1 MRAAQSNQTEN
12 LVSFRNRGLPGR
24 APLVQA
30 LPMRPHVRA
39 RRRCTRLQFLRIA
52 MALWLLQSLASAAN
66 AEGGDHD
73 RWVPSLAVF
82 FDFTGQKSDGSVAS
96 GDVLGPPLDPFDT
109 ELDAQLPGNGCL
121 QGILVAVPP
130 TPGPPFPDH
139 FEYIPGS
146 RTNALCTTA
155 RDIPTK
161 IQPDDS
167 GSDTAIA
174 PLVGG
179 SLELM
184 TPSPFDGFLYPR
196 LFVHGDYAAAF
207 SFERNL
213 AGTGSP
219 DQMGPPDFYANTND
233 VEELAIQGQ
242 GSRAKWQLDRDIWSA
257 GGGLALTT
265 TWFQRTVRIKPSV
278 EWIHFTQEFIG
289 VVHRAVKLKTPSQ
302 PQIVV
307 NPGTPDWRAQ
317 IILNDLSGF
326 RQIALTRVETQDFD
340 GIGPGLELE
349 VDTVRLG
356 PFMTSVFALGRGY
369 HLLGDLDQTFSATN
383 EFGETAT
390 WTFEPEQWMWR
401 AGVGFRLRWVPETD

>member
-1 MRAAQSNQTEN
+1 
-12 LVSFRNRGLPGR
+12 
-24 APLVQA
+24 
-30 LPMRPHVRA
+30 MRPPVRVRFRCA
-39 RRRCTRLQFLRIA
+39 RIHFFCAVIA
-52 MALWLLQSLASAAN
+52 FLQSIPSGAH
-66 AEGGDHD
+66 AENGDHD
-73 RWVPSLAVF
+73 RWVPSLAVMF
-82 FDFTGQKSDGSVAS
+82 EFTGQKARGSVGS
-96 GDVLGPPLDPFDT
+96 GDVLGPPLDPFDS
-109 ELDAQLPGNGCL
+109 EQDAVLDGNGCL
-121 QGILVAVPP
+121 QGTFQADPP
-130 TPGPPFPDH
+130 PPPNPDPPPPGPFP
-139 FEYIPGS
+139 ERMVYVPNA

-155 RDIPTK
+155 RDNPGK

-167 GSDTAIA
+167 GSDSAIA

-207 SFERNL
+207 AFERNL
-213 AGTGSP
+213 AGKGSP
-219 DQMGPPDFYANTND
+219 GEFQGPATYARGQPN

-242 GSRAKWQLDRDIWSA
+242 GSRAKWQLNRDIWSA

-265 TWFQRTVRIKPSV
+265 TWFQRTIRIKPSF
-278 EWIHFTQEFIG
+278 EWIHFEQDFIG

-302 PQIVV
+302 PQIVQ
-307 NPGTPDWRAQ
+307 NPGQAEWRAQ
-317 IILNDLSGF
+317 VVLNDLSGF
-326 RQIALTRVETQDFD
+326 RAITLSHAETHDFD
-340 GIGPGLELE
+340 GIGPGLEIE

-369 HLLGDLDQTFSATN
+369 HILSDTKQSFSAVN

-401 AGVGFRLRWVPETD
+401 AGVGFRLRWVPESD